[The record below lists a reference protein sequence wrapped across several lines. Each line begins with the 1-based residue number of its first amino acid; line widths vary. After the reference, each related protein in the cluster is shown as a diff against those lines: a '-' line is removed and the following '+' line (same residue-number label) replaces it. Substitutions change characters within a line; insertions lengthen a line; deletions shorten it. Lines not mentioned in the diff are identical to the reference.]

1 MTKFELCRQIS
12 KSRVKAHR
20 KVPGAHLNQG
30 FTNHYPAA
38 GRFLRIYKATNTT
51 SLSLKFPLKE
61 TCQASQKV
69 YWQWHIHIQAV
80 SGFTARDGARE
91 RGKLGPPALHIAL
104 KEGEDMWCI
113 SFQQSSSIKWVI
125 LFHWEQQNEK
135 GKRIAWQTQ
144 SLTKK
149 LKNRLIAQQLRV
161 NILYNSVF

>member
-1 MTKFELCRQIS
+1 MTKFELCRQSS

-38 GRFLRIYKATNTT
+38 GRFLRIYMAKNMT
-51 SLSLKFPLKE
+51 SLFLKVTRDPLQE
-61 TCQASQKV
+61 ICQASQKV

-104 KEGEDMWCI
+104 KEGKDMWCI
-113 SFQQSSSIKWVI
+113 YFQQSSKNGSYFSTENSKM
-125 LFHWEQQNEK
+125 
-135 GKRIAWQTQ
+135 KRERELHDRPKAWQR
-144 SLTKK
+144 SLKTGW
-149 LKNRLIAQQLRV
+149 
-161 NILYNSVF
+161 